1 MAAVSGDRATSHQRI
16 DHKFNFELFDYDTP
30 ENFQRRQRAA
40 HVKKKIILL
49 ERGTNQTRILACI
62 KLEFFFYKLPD
73 VSSEH
78 FHKHYAHIHSD
89 ITVAARS
96 FGAHKVQRYTQVS
109 ISITRKERELVLTY
123 AIQLHQ
129 TPEMKA
135 RAKALGL
142 DVFDYDGCSALWFQK
157 WEDAEAFFASPEYSS
172 LSADCAHFLDTSRG
186 IKVMAGYVSP
196 QAFPSLEA

>member
-30 ENFQRRQRAA
+30 ENFQP
-40 HVKKKIILL
+40 
-49 ERGTNQTRILACI
+49 CI

-96 FGAHKVQRYTQVS
+96 FGAHKVQRYTQ
-109 ISITRKERELVLTY
+109 
-123 AIQLHQ
+123 LHQ

-142 DVFDYDGCSALWFQK
+142 DVFDYDGCSAKPSSHRRNTHRYRQTVPISWIPAGGSRSWQGMRELI
-157 WEDAEAFFASPEYSS
+157 AFGKAIPDVDSTDGITEY
-172 LSADCAHFLDTSRG
+172 F
-186 IKVMAGYVSP
+186 K
-196 QAFPSLEA
+196 

>member
-1 MAAVSGDRATSHQRI
+1 MAAVSGDRAIRHQRI

-30 ENFQRRQRAA
+30 ENFQP
-40 HVKKKIILL
+40 
-49 ERGTNQTRILACI
+49 CI

-96 FGAHKVQRYTQVS
+96 FGAHKVQRYTQ
-109 ISITRKERELVLTY
+109 
-123 AIQLHQ
+123 LHQ
-129 TPEMKA
+129 TPEMKT
-135 RAKALGL
+135 RAKALGM

-172 LSADCAHFLDTSRG
+172 LSADCAHFMDTSRG
-186 IKVMAGYVSP
+186 IKVMAGRELIAFGKAIPDVDSTDGITEYVK
-196 QAFPSLEA
+196 